1 MLAIG
6 TEVFDIR
13 SKISAKSGL
22 KRFLSGQMISNLFKN
37 AKSNIFACAIC
48 KPIQAIK
55 SLRKVVKQDNR
66 FNSYPN
72 SFKSRPV
79 KPIKSK
85 LIDETNDSKYLT

>member
-13 SKISAKSGL
+13 SKISAKLGL
-22 KRFLSGQMISNLFKN
+22 KRFLSGQIISNL
-37 AKSNIFACAIC
+37 
-48 KPIQAIK
+48 
-55 SLRKVVKQDNR
+55 